1 MFITVGLDCPLLCS
15 VPDLAA
21 AVAEAD
27 PASPSFRAAD
37 AGHQDNLEAASSF
50 EHWARRG
57 NPWRQGATGCAA
69 MIARNVLIT
78 SHGTSSDSELQ

>member
-1 MFITVGLDCPLLCS
+1 MARADDILFSSLTRS

-27 PASPSFRAAD
+27 PASPSFRSAEAPRD
-37 AGHQDNLEAASSF
+37 SLEAAQSF

-57 NPWRQGATGCAA
+57 NPWRQGMYNGAF
-69 MIARNVLIT
+69 
-78 SHGTSSDSELQ
+78 

>member
-1 MFITVGLDCPLLCS
+1 VSRS

-21 AVAEAD
+21 AVAETD

-37 AGHQDNLEAASSF
+37 AGHQDSLEAASSF

-57 NPWRQGATGCAA
+57 NPWRQGVSAA
-69 MIARNVLIT
+69 PYIRSRVV
-78 SHGTSSDSELQ
+78 